1 MNRFYEELKTALAL
15 PEGDI
20 WSETVLAG
28 EHAGEKRLSCGAG
41 AGAEGEQKVKALHD
55 TESQTRIYRERIG
68 RTPKMI
74 ICGAGHVS
82 MPIIRMGK
90 MLGFMV
96 TVIEDRPKF
105 ADHARAAG
113 ADQVLCE
120 PFADGLSKIRG
131 DSDSWFIIVTRG
143 HRYDTECL
151 EAILR
156 KPYAYVGMM
165 GSRRRVAIV
174 KDQLEA
180 KGVCREALD
189 GVHTPIGLKIGAET
203 PEEIAVSVMAE
214 IIQVKNAGS
223 AKGGYSPELLDAV
236 LDPDDSREKVLATI
250 ISRKGSAP
258 RSVGTKM
265 LIRADGTTVDTIG
278 GGCIESEVIQKALLM
293 IRTEDEEFRLC
304 TVDMTADAAED
315 EGMVCGRRRGGSY
328 AGESVSDE
336 KEYTDT
342 ERQYYLYKD
351 TGGFYRLRAQLSCVQ
366 GRERGRHLPDASL
379 PAGRQ
384 SDP

>member
-82 MPIIRMGK
+82 MPVIRMGK
-90 MLGFMV
+90 MLGFTV

-180 KGVCREALD
+180 KGLCREALD

-223 AKGGYSPELLDAV
+223 GKGGYSPELLDAV

-278 GGCIESEVIQKALLM
+278 GGCIESEVIRKALLM
-293 IRTEDEEFRLC
+293 MRAEDEGFRLC

-315 EGMVCGRRRGGSY
+315 EGMVCGGVV
-328 AGESVSDE
+328 EVMLE
-336 KEYTDT
+336 K
-342 ERQYYLYKD
+342 
-351 TGGFYRLRAQLSCVQ
+351 V
-366 GRERGRHLPDASL
+366 
-379 PAGRQ
+379 
-384 SDP
+384 

>member
-28 EHAGEKRLSCGAG
+28 EHAGEKRLSCGDG
-41 AGAEGEQKVKALHD
+41 AGAEGEQKVKTLHD

-131 DSDSWFIIVTRG
+131 DSDSWFIVVTRG

-151 EAILR
+151 EAILQ

-214 IIQVKNAGS
+214 IIRVKNAGS

-236 LDPDDSREKVLATI
+236 LNPEDSREKVLATI
-250 ISRKGSAP
+250 ITRKGSAP

-278 GGCIESEVIQKALLM
+278 GGCIESEVIRKALLM
-293 IRTEDEEFRLC
+293 MRAENEGFRLC

-315 EGMVCGRRRGGSY
+315 EGMVCGGVV
-328 AGESVSDE
+328 EVMLE
-336 KEYTDT
+336 K
-342 ERQYYLYKD
+342 
-351 TGGFYRLRAQLSCVQ
+351 V
-366 GRERGRHLPDASL
+366 
-379 PAGRQ
+379 
-384 SDP
+384 

>member
-28 EHAGEKRLSCGAG
+28 EHAGEKRLSCGGG
-41 AGAEGEQKVKALHD
+41 AGEEGEQKVKFLHD
-55 TESQTRIYRERIG
+55 TDAQTRIYRERIG

-90 MLGFMV
+90 MLGFTV

-105 ADHARAAG
+105 ADHARASG

-120 PFADGLSKIRG
+120 PFSDGLSKIRG

-151 EAILR
+151 EAILQ

-174 KDQLEA
+174 KDQLEV

-265 LIRADGTTVDTIG
+265 LIRADGATVDTIG

-293 IRTEDEEFRLC
+293 MRAENEGFRLC

-315 EGMVCGRRRGGSY
+315 EGMVCGGVV
-328 AGESVSDE
+328 EVMLE
-336 KEYTDT
+336 K
-342 ERQYYLYKD
+342 
-351 TGGFYRLRAQLSCVQ
+351 V
-366 GRERGRHLPDASL
+366 
-379 PAGRQ
+379 
-384 SDP
+384 

>member
-1 MNRFYEELKTALAL
+1 MRCFMNRFYEELKTALAL

-143 HRYDTECL
+143 H
-151 EAILR
+151 
-156 KPYAYVGMM
+156 
-165 GSRRRVAIV
+165 
-174 KDQLEA
+174 
-180 KGVCREALD
+180 
-189 GVHTPIGLKIGAET
+189 
-203 PEEIAVSVMAE
+203 
-214 IIQVKNAGS
+214 
-223 AKGGYSPELLDAV
+223 
-236 LDPDDSREKVLATI
+236 
-250 ISRKGSAP
+250 
-258 RSVGTKM
+258 
-265 LIRADGTTVDTIG
+265 
-278 GGCIESEVIQKALLM
+278 
-293 IRTEDEEFRLC
+293 
-304 TVDMTADAAED
+304 
-315 EGMVCGRRRGGSY
+315 
-328 AGESVSDE
+328 
-336 KEYTDT
+336 
-342 ERQYYLYKD
+342 
-351 TGGFYRLRAQLSCVQ
+351 
-366 GRERGRHLPDASL
+366 
-379 PAGRQ
+379 
-384 SDP
+384 

>member
-28 EHAGEKRLSCGAG
+28 EHAGEKRLSCGGG
-41 AGAEGEQKVKALHD
+41 AGEEGEQKVKPLND
-55 TESQTRIYRERIG
+55 TKSQTRIYRERIG

-90 MLGFMV
+90 MLGFTV

-151 EAILR
+151 EVILQ

-278 GGCIESEVIQKALLM
+278 GGCIESEVIRKALLM
-293 IRTEDEEFRLC
+293 MRAEDEGFRLC

-315 EGMVCGRRRGGSY
+315 EGMVCGGVV
-328 AGESVSDE
+328 EVMLE
-336 KEYTDT
+336 K
-342 ERQYYLYKD
+342 
-351 TGGFYRLRAQLSCVQ
+351 V
-366 GRERGRHLPDASL
+366 
-379 PAGRQ
+379 
-384 SDP
+384 

>member
-236 LDPDDSREKVLATI
+236 LNPEDSREKVLATI
-250 ISRKGSAP
+250 ITRKGSAP

-278 GGCIESEVIQKALLM
+278 GGCIESEVIRKALLM
-293 IRTEDEEFRLC
+293 MRAENEGFRLC

-315 EGMVCGRRRGGSY
+315 EGMVCGGVV
-328 AGESVSDE
+328 EVMLE
-336 KEYTDT
+336 K
-342 ERQYYLYKD
+342 
-351 TGGFYRLRAQLSCVQ
+351 V
-366 GRERGRHLPDASL
+366 
-379 PAGRQ
+379 
-384 SDP
+384 

>member
-28 EHAGEKRLSCGAG
+28 EHAGEKRLSCGDG
-41 AGAEGEQKVKALHD
+41 VGAEGEQKVKALHD

-90 MLGFMV
+90 RLGFMV

-120 PFADGLSKIRG
+120 LFSDGLSKIRG

-214 IIQVKNAGS
+214 IIQVKNAGFGKDGK
-223 AKGGYSPELLDAV
+223 AERCRTGGYSTELLDAV

-278 GGCIESEVIQKALLM
+278 GGCIESEVIRKALLM
-293 IRTEDEEFRLC
+293 MRVEDEGFRLC

-315 EGMVCGRRRGGSY
+315 EGMVCGGVV
-328 AGESVSDE
+328 EVMLE
-336 KEYTDT
+336 K
-342 ERQYYLYKD
+342 
-351 TGGFYRLRAQLSCVQ
+351 V
-366 GRERGRHLPDASL
+366 
-379 PAGRQ
+379 
-384 SDP
+384 

>member
-1 MNRFYEELKTALAL
+1 MNRFYEELKTVLAL

-28 EHAGEKRLSCGAG
+28 EHAGEKRLSCGDG
-41 AGAEGEQKVKALHD
+41 VGAEGEQKVKALHD

-90 MLGFMV
+90 RLGFMV

-120 PFADGLSKIRG
+120 LFSDGLSKIRG

-214 IIQVKNAGS
+214 IIQVKNAGFGKDGK
-223 AKGGYSPELLDAV
+223 AERCRTGGYSTELLDAV

-293 IRTEDEEFRLC
+293 MRAEDEGFRLC

-315 EGMVCGRRRGGSY
+315 EGMVCGGVV
-328 AGESVSDE
+328 EVMLE
-336 KEYTDT
+336 K
-342 ERQYYLYKD
+342 
-351 TGGFYRLRAQLSCVQ
+351 V
-366 GRERGRHLPDASL
+366 
-379 PAGRQ
+379 
-384 SDP
+384 

>member
-28 EHAGEKRLSCGAG
+28 EHAGEKRLSCGDG
-41 AGAEGEQKVKALHD
+41 VGAEGEQKVKALHD

-90 MLGFMV
+90 RLGFMV

-120 PFADGLSKIRG
+120 LFSDGLSKIRG

-214 IIQVKNAGS
+214 IIQVKNAGFGKDGK
-223 AKGGYSPELLDAV
+223 AERCRTGGYSTELLDAV

-278 GGCIESEVIQKALLM
+278 GGCIESEVIRKALLM
-293 IRTEDEEFRLC
+293 MRAEDEGFRLC

-315 EGMVCGRRRGGSY
+315 EGMVCGGVV
-328 AGESVSDE
+328 EVMLE
-336 KEYTDT
+336 K
-342 ERQYYLYKD
+342 
-351 TGGFYRLRAQLSCVQ
+351 V
-366 GRERGRHLPDASL
+366 
-379 PAGRQ
+379 
-384 SDP
+384 

>member
-28 EHAGEKRLSCGAG
+28 EHAGEKRLSCGDG
-41 AGAEGEQKVKALHD
+41 VGAEGEQKVKALHD
-55 TESQTRIYRERIG
+55 TESQARIYRERIG

-90 MLGFMV
+90 MLGFTV

-113 ADQVLCE
+113 AGQVLCE
-120 PFADGLSKIRG
+120 PFSDGLSKIRG

-223 AKGGYSPELLDAV
+223 AKGGYSTELLDAV

-278 GGCIESEVIQKALLM
+278 GGCIESEVIRKALLM
-293 IRTEDEEFRLC
+293 MRAEDEGFRLC

-315 EGMVCGRRRGGSY
+315 EGMVCGGVV
-328 AGESVSDE
+328 EVMLE
-336 KEYTDT
+336 K
-342 ERQYYLYKD
+342 
-351 TGGFYRLRAQLSCVQ
+351 V
-366 GRERGRHLPDASL
+366 
-379 PAGRQ
+379 
-384 SDP
+384 

>member
-28 EHAGEKRLSCGAG
+28 EHAGEKRLSCGGG
-41 AGAEGEQKVKALHD
+41 AGEEGEQKVKFLHD
-55 TESQTRIYRERIG
+55 TDAQTRIYRERIG

-90 MLGFMV
+90 MLGFTV

-105 ADHARAAG
+105 ADHARASG

-120 PFADGLSKIRG
+120 PFSDGLSKIRG

-174 KDQLEA
+174 KDQLEV

-265 LIRADGTTVDTIG
+265 LIRADGATVDTIG

-293 IRTEDEEFRLC
+293 MRAENEGFRLC

-315 EGMVCGRRRGGSY
+315 EGMVCGGVV
-328 AGESVSDE
+328 EVMLE
-336 KEYTDT
+336 K
-342 ERQYYLYKD
+342 
-351 TGGFYRLRAQLSCVQ
+351 V
-366 GRERGRHLPDASL
+366 
-379 PAGRQ
+379 
-384 SDP
+384 

>member
-28 EHAGEKRLSCGAG
+28 EHAGEKRLSCGGG
-41 AGAEGEQKVKALHD
+41 AGEEGEQKVKFLHD
-55 TESQTRIYRERIG
+55 TDAQTRIYRERIG

-90 MLGFMV
+90 MLGFTV

-120 PFADGLSKIRG
+120 PFADGLSQIRG

-151 EAILR
+151 EAILQ

-180 KGVCREALD
+180 KGVCRETLD

-293 IRTEDEEFRLC
+293 MRAENEGFRLC

-315 EGMVCGRRRGGSY
+315 EGMVCGGVV
-328 AGESVSDE
+328 EVMLE
-336 KEYTDT
+336 K
-342 ERQYYLYKD
+342 
-351 TGGFYRLRAQLSCVQ
+351 V
-366 GRERGRHLPDASL
+366 
-379 PAGRQ
+379 
-384 SDP
+384 

>member
-28 EHAGEKRLSCGAG
+28 EHAGEKRLSCGDG
-41 AGAEGEQKVKALHD
+41 AGAEGEQKVKTLHD
-55 TESQTRIYRERIG
+55 AESQTRIYRERIG
-68 RTPKMI
+68 RTPKMV

-82 MPIIRMGK
+82 MPIIRMGQ
-90 MLGFMV
+90 MLGFTV

-120 PFADGLSKIRG
+120 PFSDGLSKIRG

-151 EAILR
+151 EAILQ

-180 KGVCREALD
+180 RGVCREALD
-189 GVHTPIGLKIGAET
+189 GVYTPIGLKIGAET

-236 LDPDDSREKVLATI
+236 LNPEDSREKVLATI

-278 GGCIESEVIQKALLM
+278 GGCIESEVIRKALLM
-293 IRTEDEEFRLC
+293 MRAENEGFRLC
-304 TVDMTADAAED
+304 AVDMTADAAED
-315 EGMVCGRRRGGSY
+315 EGMVCGGVV
-328 AGESVSDE
+328 EVMLE
-336 KEYTDT
+336 K
-342 ERQYYLYKD
+342 
-351 TGGFYRLRAQLSCVQ
+351 V
-366 GRERGRHLPDASL
+366 
-379 PAGRQ
+379 
-384 SDP
+384 

>member
-82 MPIIRMGK
+82 MPVIRMGK

-180 KGVCREALD
+180 KGVCRETLD

-236 LDPDDSREKVLATI
+236 LDSDDSREKVLATI

-278 GGCIESEVIQKALLM
+278 GGCIESEVIRKALLM
-293 IRTEDEEFRLC
+293 MRAEDEGFRLC

-315 EGMVCGRRRGGSY
+315 EGMVCGGVV
-328 AGESVSDE
+328 EVMLE
-336 KEYTDT
+336 K
-342 ERQYYLYKD
+342 
-351 TGGFYRLRAQLSCVQ
+351 V
-366 GRERGRHLPDASL
+366 
-379 PAGRQ
+379 
-384 SDP
+384 

>member
-28 EHAGEKRLSCGAG
+28 EHAGEKRLSCGDG
-41 AGAEGEQKVKALHD
+41 AGAEGEQKVKTLHD

-68 RTPKMI
+68 RTPKMV

-90 MLGFMV
+90 MLGFTV
-96 TVIEDRPKF
+96 TVIEDRPQF

-131 DSDSWFIIVTRG
+131 DSDSWFIVVTRG

-151 EAILR
+151 EAILQ

-214 IIQVKNAGS
+214 IIWVKNAGS

-236 LDPDDSREKVLATI
+236 LNPEDSREKVLATI
-250 ISRKGSAP
+250 ITRKGSAP

-278 GGCIESEVIQKALLM
+278 GGCIESEVIRKALLM
-293 IRTEDEEFRLC
+293 MRAENEGFRLC
-304 TVDMTADAAED
+304 TVDMTADAAEN
-315 EGMVCGRRRGGSY
+315 EGMVCGGVV
-328 AGESVSDE
+328 EVMLE
-336 KEYTDT
+336 K
-342 ERQYYLYKD
+342 
-351 TGGFYRLRAQLSCVQ
+351 V
-366 GRERGRHLPDASL
+366 
-379 PAGRQ
+379 
-384 SDP
+384 

>member
-41 AGAEGEQKVKALHD
+41 AGAEGEQKVKSLHD

-82 MPIIRMGK
+82 MPIICMGK

-113 ADQVLCE
+113 TDQVLCE

-151 EAILR
+151 EAILQ

-180 KGVCREALD
+180 KGICREALD

-223 AKGGYSPELLDAV
+223 GKGGYSPELLNAV
-236 LDPDDSREKVLATI
+236 LNPDDSREKVLATI

-278 GGCIESEVIQKALLM
+278 GGCIESEVIRKALLM
-293 IRTEDEEFRLC
+293 MRAEDEGFRLC

-315 EGMVCGRRRGGSY
+315 EGMVCGGVV
-328 AGESVSDE
+328 EVMLE
-336 KEYTDT
+336 K
-342 ERQYYLYKD
+342 
-351 TGGFYRLRAQLSCVQ
+351 V
-366 GRERGRHLPDASL
+366 
-379 PAGRQ
+379 
-384 SDP
+384 

>member
-68 RTPKMI
+68 RTPKMV

-90 MLGFMV
+90 MLGFTV

-151 EAILR
+151 EAILQ

-180 KGVCREALD
+180 KGVCRETLD
-189 GVHTPIGLKIGAET
+189 EVHTPIGLKIGAET

-293 IRTEDEEFRLC
+293 MRAEEGFRLC

-315 EGMVCGRRRGGSY
+315 EGMVCGGVV
-328 AGESVSDE
+328 EVMLE
-336 KEYTDT
+336 K
-342 ERQYYLYKD
+342 
-351 TGGFYRLRAQLSCVQ
+351 V
-366 GRERGRHLPDASL
+366 
-379 PAGRQ
+379 
-384 SDP
+384 

>member
-28 EHAGEKRLSCGAG
+28 EHAGEKRLSCGDG
-41 AGAEGEQKVKALHD
+41 AGAEGEQKVKTLHD

-90 MLGFMV
+90 RLGFMV

-131 DSDSWFIIVTRG
+131 DSDSWFIVVTRG

-151 EAILR
+151 EAILQ

-214 IIQVKNAGS
+214 IIQVKNSREKG
-223 AKGGYSPELLDAV
+223 GGYSGEMLEALV
-236 LDPDDSREKVLATI
+236 SEEGRKKVVATI
-250 ISRKGSAP
+250 VSRKGSAP

-265 LIRADGTTVDTIG
+265 LIFEDGTTVDTIG
-278 GGCIESEVIQKALLM
+278 GGCVESEIIQKALLM
-293 IRTEDEEFRLC
+293 MRAGEPRFQVCR
-304 TVDMTADAAED
+304 VDMTSDAAED
-315 EGMVCGRRRGGSY
+315 EGMVCGGVV
-328 AGESVSDE
+328 EVMME
-336 KEYTDT
+336 
-342 ERQYYLYKD
+342 
-351 TGGFYRLRAQLSCVQ
+351 
-366 GRERGRHLPDASL
+366 ASW
-379 PAGRQ
+379 
-384 SDP
+384 